1 LRERGFLASRPAFRW
16 FHSPHW
22 PGDPAPVLFCL
33 RLIPLFLWDTLMR
46 MPPDMECESDSAV
59 LQLYLPLTGFL

>member
-1 LRERGFLASRPAFRW
+1 M
-16 FHSPHW
+16 
-22 PGDPAPVLFCL
+22 LFCL